1 MEGRGSQWKSVQKRV
16 VIGGNGYGSSWE
28 SMEFSKSLFSCGS
41 RRKSVEAVD
50 VDGDRWKL
58 LKVLENVEVRGSL
71 WKLVEVLE
79 VGAHFMEALW
89 KLLEVL

>member
-1 MEGRGSQWKSVQKRV
+1 M
-16 VIGGNGYGSSWE
+16 
-28 SMEFSKSLFSCGS
+28 
-41 RRKSVEAVD
+41 EAVD

-89 KLLEVL
+89 SYWKFYENR